1 MPHAASLLGC
11 LLHSCP
17 STQGVSA
24 DDDDAEAELALL
36 RDLSNE
42 DDWGL
47 EALTNPGVSTLDRQL
62 RGGRRSLIDELTA
75 AEEGEE
81 DVLGDSSGF
90 SGNVQWGG
98 TAGTTGIDMEEQ
110 EAILTR
116 YFRWAAFLYQGAS
129 AQQWGLWVWQLVW
142 RPGLWLPDSKGGNPA
157 LMGPLQRAWDSNLLA
172 CLYP

>member
-1 MPHAASLLGC
+1 MRLVQCAAGTCHWAPGRPCYDAPHPACLTLPPLLGC
-11 LLHSCP
+11 LLHRCL
-17 STQGVSA
+17 STQGVLA
-24 DDDDAEAELALL
+24 DGDDAEAELALL

-81 DVLGDSSGF
+81 DVPGDSSGF

-116 YFRWAAFLYQGAS
+116 YFRWAPFLTTV
-129 AQQWGLWVWQLVW
+129 QQPAMECVGLATCL
-142 RPGLWLPDSKGGNPA
+142 A
-157 LMGPLQRAWDSNLLA
+157 AWSVVA
-172 CLYP
+172 